1 MLILKYIS
9 MRINIISKEKYKG
22 REILVRN
29 IWIYWEYLFIN
40 NGKIFS
46 AFVILKPRLKERI
59 LVWLR
64 RKQFFYNKREQ
75 EGAVKLLTMM
85 AKTTIDYLDK
95 QGKKVKSIP
104 EEQADRLAA
113 EKIKQTLNAGSN
125 RDRRTKQGEN

>member
-1 MLILKYIS
+1 MKIQVVKKIEYRGRDILI
-9 MRINIISKEKYKG
+9 
-22 REILVRN
+22 RN
-29 IWIYWEYLFIN
+29 IKVYWEYLFIN

-59 LVWLR
+59 LVWLKK
-64 RKQFFYNKREQ
+64 KQFFYSKEEQ

-104 EEQADRLAA
+104 EEKAEELAA
-113 EKIKQTLNAGSN
+113 EKIKETLNVSSN
-125 RDRRTKQGEN
+125 RDREQSQN